1 MPQCVAFS
9 TRKFL
14 VMVVLQMPGVQPGL
28 VCAHHAKQNVS
39 VAFASP
45 AAAHFDVAVSVA
57 DAMPSVAGL
66 PSKLNV
72 SARMRVCGYAFWMT
86 SGIGAVRSKPSLDV
100 IVVGHGIPGD
110 TGLVGDSPSAAAV

>member
-1 MPQCVAFS
+1 MEKDMPQCVAFS

-14 VMVVLQMPGVQPGL
+14 VMVVLQMPG
-28 VCAHHAKQNVS
+28 
-39 VAFASP
+39 
-45 AAAHFDVAVSVA
+45 AAHFDVAVSVA